1 MAEDTRKSDNAP
13 SNEASVDD
21 ESTPRRKKSK
31 HDFPKTQAGKMWEAF
46 GNPAEPVNEM
56 PGGTYNSAGGK
67 PKEITWK
74 AIFDWKLSDARRFYR
89 VPCAR
94 DALLVGV
101 GGGAAVGG
109 VTAIIGGKMAS
120 MLGNS
125 SPSLTT
131 DTRSQTHKKS
141 SKSCCCGL
149 RGYGDGAVRM
159 VRVEKERGVK
169 RNRVGSDWDEKVAR
183 QGATRE
189 GGRRGQAGRCEG

>member
-1 MAEDTRKSDNAP
+1 MAEDTRKSDHVP
-13 SNEASVDD
+13 STEASAGE
-21 ESTPRRKKSK
+21 ESTARRKKSK

-74 AIFDWKLSDARRFYR
+74 AIFDWKLGDAKRFYR

-109 VTAIIGGKMAS
+109 VTAIIGGEMAS
-120 MLGNS
+120 TLRNS
-125 SPSLTT
+125 TQSLTT

-141 SKSCCCGL
+141 SKSCCSGL
-149 RGYGDGAVRM
+149 CDYGDGAVRM
-159 VRVEKERGVK
+159 VRVEKERGVAG
-169 RNRVGSDWDEKVAR
+169 NRIGCDWYEKAAR
-183 QGATRE
+183 
-189 GGRRGQAGRCEG
+189 